1 MREGNNFDNS
11 LIVRFLMNEASEEDI
26 QLLEEWITKDEEN
39 EHYFNQI
46 RNTWNSVEVE
56 KELDE
61 LVIQDDYHKVISRI
75 EHKSFIKRHFLG
87 NRWINS
93 AAVFILGIASAW
105 IFLEVIN
112 L

>member
-26 QLLEEWITKDEEN
+26 QLLEEWIAADEEN
-39 EHYFNQI
+39 DKYFNQI

-61 LVIQDDYHKVISRI
+61 MAPHRFFSVISLK
-75 EHKSFIKRHFLG
+75 EL
-87 NRWINS
+87 
-93 AAVFILGIASAW
+93 V
-105 IFLEVIN
+105 E
-112 L
+112 